1 MRTCEQ
7 LIRALQEGAYDHI
20 FKKLYAPD
28 GNEAAMLR
36 AKDRAVSMGT
46 PPKSS
51 VSCPLVYQHRGEK
64 ARKSRKDD
72 KKRHLPQY

>member
-20 FKKLYAPD
+20 FKTLYAPD

-36 AKDRAVSMGT
+36 AKNRAASMVDAFS
-46 PPKSS
+46 KRFSNS
-51 VSCPLVYQHRGEK
+51 
-64 ARKSRKDD
+64 AR
-72 KKRHLPQY
+72 LAEE